1 MPWFHARKNNVRLAG
16 FGRHLFLQAQLRVF
30 LTLLHVYSHGSNA
43 GKECADHAAALGA
56 LGLVS
61 KHIFVE
67 RWSPPRFN
75 TTALLGNKSD
85 LADIEPHFRNLT
97 CVSFDVELTLST
109 ILGIGPYP
117 ATL

>member
-1 MPWFHARKNNVRLAG
+1 MPWFHARKNNVRLEG

-61 KHIFVE
+61 KHTFVE
-67 RWSPPRFN
+67 RWSPRRFN
-75 TTALLGNKSD
+75 TTALLGNRVT
-85 LADIEPHFRNLT
+85 LP
-97 CVSFDVELTLST
+97 TLSHT
-109 ILGIGPYP
+109 FEI
-117 ATL
+117 